1 MARVSRGV
9 QAHAKHKKVLKKAK
23 GYYGARSKVYRVA
36 KQAVIKAGQ
45 YAYRDRRQ
53 RRRQFRRLW
62 IVRINA
68 EARNN
73 GLSYSQFING
83 LNKAGVEI
91 DRKVLSDIAIF
102 DKEAFAKVAEFLI
115 DAGVHCIV
123 VGGSTGEYY
132 VQTNKERIEM
142 MNFARELI
150 NKRVLLM
157 VGTGA
162 TRTED
167 CVTLAKA
174 AKAAGADFLLVNSPP
189 YAVPTDEENA
199 IHALQI
205 DQAANLP
212 IMLYNYPGRTG
223 THMGVE
229 SGSYTHLT
237 LPTIYS
243 V

>member
-91 DRKVLSDIAIF
+91 DRKVPSDIAIF
-102 DKEAFAKVAEFLI
+102 DKDAFVKIA
-115 DAGVHCIV
+115 D
-123 VGGSTGEYY
+123 
-132 VQTNKERIEM
+132 Q
-142 MNFARELI
+142 
-150 NKRVLLM
+150 
-157 VGTGA
+157 
-162 TRTED
+162 
-167 CVTLAKA
+167 AKA
-174 AKAAGADFLLVNSPP
+174 GLAQK
-189 YAVPTDEENA
+189 
-199 IHALQI
+199 
-205 DQAANLP
+205 
-212 IMLYNYPGRTG
+212 
-223 THMGVE
+223 
-229 SGSYTHLT
+229 
-237 LPTIYS
+237 
-243 V
+243 